1 MSPSICSH
9 KKAHFPKVGSGRD
22 PPYLRGEGA
31 KYIYVHIHICG
42 QRPAPHR
49 RAQSPAQTLC
59 LEDGAEAMKGEE
71 WIQVFPSFPER
82 SCFEGREK
90 HRDTQQGRRDLS
102 ALPVRLGYS
111 RSPLWIACCSLAVA
125 LQWRALPLP
134 PLAEMTVRA
143 GATSPLGDALEKPP
157 TTSLQGNLSGEKSSP
172 RGRAPCPEPRAARWI
187 LPAFPAGIRFFLGHV
202 PMI

>member
-31 KYIYVHIHICG
+31 KYIYVHIHICMRG

-71 WIQVFPSFPER
+71 WIQVFHSFPER

-90 HRDTQQGRRDLS
+90 QRDTAGEGGS
-102 ALPVRLGYS
+102 VLPVRLDYS
-111 RSPLWIACCSLAVA
+111 RSPPWIACCSLAVA
-125 LQWRALPLP
+125 LQRQALPLP
-134 PLAEMTVRA
+134 LLAEMTVTA
-143 GATSPLGDALEKPP
+143 GAISPLGDALEEPP
-157 TTSLQGNLSGEKSSP
+157 STSLQGAGKPERGEKQPP
-172 RGRAPCPEPRAARWI
+172 RPGS
-187 LPAFPAGIRFFLGHV
+187 LP
-202 PMI
+202 